1 MSITSAMF
9 AGVSGMSANSTALA
23 AISDNIANMNTVGY
37 KRRAAQFTNLVAP
50 ITTPGTYGAAGASA
64 AMRQLVSV
72 QGVVQ
77 STGSTT
83 DLAISGNG
91 FFVVSDNSAGTGDT
105 LFTRAGSFA
114 PDSSGYLKNAGG
126 YYIKGWPF
134 VNGVVSADPSN
145 MNSLET
151 ININDISGAAEAT
164 SRISFNANLNSAS
177 VVSAA
182 EATYLASASANN
194 MASGAVSPDFTR
206 TVQVYDNLGASRS
219 LTYSFLKAATPNQW
233 HVEIYAS
240 PAADVTTGAGLVDGQ
255 VATGIVAFTG
265 GELDTANTTLP
276 TSLTFGASN
285 AGAPGAGA
293 VNWASG
299 LGLEGQTINLSLGG
313 ADVAGGITQFASS
326 STLNSTTINGSALGN
341 LTGVSFSK
349 DGVMTAVFDNG
360 LKRDIYK
367 LPVATFVNPDGLYS
381 VRGTAFRATAD
392 AGPFTLKE
400 AGIGG
405 AGVMQASA
413 LENANVDLAAE
424 FTGLITTQRAYS
436 ASSKIITT
444 ADEML
449 DELIRIKR

>member
-9 AGVSGMSANSTALA
+9 AGVSGMGANSTALA
-23 AISDNIANMNTVGY
+23 AISDNISNMNTVGY
-37 KRRAAQFTNLVAP
+37 KRSSAQFTNLVAA
-50 ITTPGTYGAAGASA
+50 ITTPGTYGASGTSA
-64 AMRQLVSV
+64 AMRQLIST

-77 STGSTT
+77 STTSST
-83 DLAISGNG
+83 DLAISGDG

-105 LFTRAGSFA
+105 LFTRAGSFV
-114 PDSSGYLKNAGG
+114 PDSSGYLKNTGG

-145 MNSLET
+145 MSSLQT
-151 ININDISGAAEAT
+151 INVNNISGAAEAT
-164 SRISFNANLNSAS
+164 TEMAFNANLDAS
-177 VVSAA
+177 TTVSAA
-182 EATYLASASANN
+182 EATYLSTASANN
-194 MASGAVSPDFTR
+194 MASGAVTPDFTR
-206 TVQVYDNLGASRS
+206 TVQLYDNLGGSRS
-219 LTYSFLKAATPNQW
+219 LTYAFLKSSTPNQW

-240 PAADVTTGAGLVDGQ
+240 PASDVTTGAGLVDGQ
-255 VATGIVAFTG
+255 VATGVVAFSG
-265 GELDTANTTLP
+265 GQLDTANTTLP
-276 TSLTFGASN
+276 TTLSFGASS

-293 VNWASG
+293 VNWASS
-299 LGLEGQTINLSLGG
+299 LGIEAQTVDLSLGG
-313 ADVAGGITQFASS
+313 GSAAGGITQYDST

-341 LTGVSFSK
+341 LTGVSVSK

-381 VRGTAFRATAD
+381 VRGTAFRATAE

-400 AGIGG
+400 AGLAG

-413 LENANVDLAAE
+413 LENSNVDLAAE

-444 ADEML
+444 ADDML
-449 DELIRIKR
+449 DELIRMKR

>member
-9 AGVSGMSANSTALA
+9 AGVSGMGANSTALA

-37 KRRAAQFTNLVAP
+37 KRGSAQFTNLVAA
-50 ITTPGTYGAAGASA
+50 ITTPGTYGASGTSA
-64 AMRQLVSV
+64 AMRQLISA

-77 STGSTT
+77 STSSKT

-105 LFTRAGSFA
+105 LFTRAGSFV
-114 PDSSGYLKNAGG
+114 PDSSGYLKNTGG
-126 YYIKGWPF
+126 YYLKGWPF

-145 MNSLET
+145 MNALQT
-151 ININDISGAAEAT
+151 INVNNISGAAEAT
-164 SRISFNANLNSAS
+164 TQMAFNANLDAS
-177 VVSAA
+177 TTVSAA
-182 EATYLASASANN
+182 EATYLSSASANN
-194 MASGAVSPDFTR
+194 MASGAVTPDFTR
-206 TVQVYDNLGASRS
+206 TVQLYDNLGGSRS
-219 LTYSFLKAATPNQW
+219 LTYAFLKSSTPNQW
-233 HVEIYAS
+233 HVEVYAS
-240 PAADVTTGAGLVDGQ
+240 PASDVTTGAGLVDGQ
-255 VATGIVAFTG
+255 VATGTVSFVNG
-265 GELDTANTTLP
+265 QLDTATSTLP
-276 TSLTFGASN
+276 TTLTFGASS

-299 LGLEGQTINLSLGG
+299 LGIEAQTVALSLGG
-313 ADVAGGITQFASS
+313 GSTAGGVTQYDST

-341 LTGVSFSK
+341 LTGVSVSK

-381 VRGTAFRATAD
+381 VRGTAFRATAE

-400 AGIGG
+400 AGLAG

-413 LENANVDLAAE
+413 LENSNVDLAAE

-444 ADEML
+444 ADDML
-449 DELIRIKR
+449 DELIRMKR